1 VITHYPEYVT
11 DSVGVNRP
19 SSVFIIDDD
28 PDFVD
33 LLCQILG
40 ADDDCWEVTATF
52 SSIEDFNSSYPT
64 DFGRAQELLP
74 DLLIIDLFSSV
85 VKNVHNTVTTGVHT
99 AMVLRGFGLSFG
111 TMIVS
116 SLDSPSLLDSVRQEF
131 PLGWSYVVKSTSLTS
146 EKILQGA
153 REALIP

>member
-1 VITHYPEYVT
+1 MITDYPSRVS
-11 DSVGVNRP
+11 DAVVVKGK

-28 PDFVD
+28 PDFVE
-33 LLCQILG
+33 LICQVLTS
-40 ADDDCWEVTATF
+40 DDDCWEVTATF
-52 SSIEDFNSSYPT
+52 SSIEDFIAVFPTNS
-64 DFGRAQELLP
+64 DRAIEFIP

-99 AMVLRGFGLSFG
+99 AMALRGFGLTFG

-116 SLDSPSLLDSVRQEF
+116 SLNSPSLLDSVRQEF

>member
-1 VITHYPEYVT
+1 MNSQISDTVRNSP
-11 DSVGVNRP
+11 GVAKR
-19 SSVFIIDDD
+19 SSVIIVDDD

-33 LLCQILG
+33 LVGQILNT
-40 ADDDCWEVTATF
+40 DNDCWEITATF
-52 SSIEDFNSSYPT
+52 SSIEDFIAAVPT
-64 DFGRAQELLP
+64 TGDRAIEFIP
-74 DLLIIDLFSSV
+74 DLLIIDLFSSA

-99 AMVLRGFGLSFG
+99 AMVLRGFGLCFG

-146 EKILQGA
+146 EKILQCA
-153 REALIP
+153 REALLP